1 VKIAVIGAGVAGLV
15 TAKVLTQMGHEVT
28 VFDKTPDVGGVW
40 SETRRYPGVTTQSPR
55 STYALSDFPMPK
67 DYPEWPTGAQVQSYL
82 AAYAAHFGLE
92 RMLRLN
98 TEVVSAVRGPD
109 GRGPDG
115 RGPDGRGWTLALRST
130 VDGRE
135 ETASADHL
143 VVANGV
149 FCEPN
154 IPALTGVD
162 DFIAAGGRLCAASDF
177 HDAEDAR
184 GKHVVVVGYG
194 KTACDVAVAISEVS
208 ASTTVVA
215 RQLLW
220 KMPRRIANRV
230 NFKYLL
236 LTRLGEALFRYARL
250 RGFEKFLHGPGN
262 RIRHGMLS
270 SVGDVATKQLK
281 LNELELLPRGVFA
294 DIVRNAIGL
303 ISEGFFEGVAAGQIT
318 VHRDAVVRRLLEKD
332 GERYAELSDD
342 TLARADLVVC
352 ATGYRQEVP
361 FFDATTRDAL
371 TDDRGNFALYRQ
383 VHPIDVADLSFAG
396 YNSSFF
402 SPLSAE
408 VAALWIAAK
417 LAGTFELPDQESLRS
432 QVEAQ
437 LAFMDDATDGHHC
450 RGTKVIPFSMHN
462 IDELLDDV
470 GVNIGPLARA
480 AQWLGP
486 VNPRSYRTLAAKVQR
501 RGAEADPPAGQ
512 QATSTAT
519 LKV

>member
-1 VKIAVIGAGVAGLV
+1 MEIAVIGAGVAGLV

-55 STYALSDFPMPK
+55 ATYALSDFPMPT
-67 DYPEWPTGAQVQSYL
+67 DYPEWPSGAQVQSYL

-92 RMLRLN
+92 RMLQLN
-98 TEVVSAVRGPD
+98 TEVVAAVPGPA
-109 GRGPDG
+109 G

-130 VDGRE
+130 VDGSE
-135 ETASADHL
+135 GNISVDHL

-154 IPALTGVD
+154 VPAFTGVD

-177 HDAEDAR
+177 HDPEDAR
-184 GKHVVVVGYG
+184 GQHVVVVGYG

-262 RIRHGMLS
+262 RIRQGMLS

-361 FFDATTRDAL
+361 FFDAPTRDAL

-383 VHPIDVADLSFAG
+383 VHPVNVPDLSFAG

-417 LAGTFELPDQESLRS
+417 LAGTFELPDRESLRS

-437 LAFMDDATDGHHC
+437 LSFMDDATDGHHC

-470 GVNIGPLARA
+470 GVNVGPLVRA

-486 VNPRSYRTLAAKVQR
+486 VNPRSYRKLAAKVQR
-501 RGAEADPPAGQ
+501 RGAEADPAAGQ
-512 QATSTAT
+512 HATSQAT